1 MKNITISIAN
11 RVYDITLQ
19 EPFEDIMKD
28 DIQNSFDLNKD
39 NDVKVLLSAY
49 LEKSFENYKLKQEIA
64 DILDKLP

>member
-11 RVYDITLQ
+11 RIYDITLQ
-19 EPFEDIMKD
+19 EPFESMMKD
-28 DIQNSFDLNKD
+28 DIMKSFDLEKD
-39 NDVKVLLSAY
+39 NDVKVLITAY